1 MVLQRRAL
9 EVRDMNVTFA
19 EQHVLKDISFT
30 AEKGEFVGIIGPNGA
45 GKSTLLKAMR
55 GLIPNTRGTVL
66 FYNQPIQALADK
78 QLARI
83 VAYMQQ
89 EINVSFGFTALE
101 IVLAGRY
108 PYLGWW
114 KGESKADYG
123 IARKYMEFTGVS
135 QLENVPVQSMS
146 GGQRQRVLLAKVLTQ
161 ETPIIF
167 LDEPTASLD
176 LLYQEEIFHHCKTI
190 CQQDKTVFIVAH
202 DLKLAAKFCTRLI
215 LLAEG
220 EIVADGLPEEVV
232 TAENL
237 EKTYGLHSAVF
248 MNKVTGN
255 LDIHTYAA
263 ATMIDK
269 GKVHIIG
276 GGGTAGELL
285 RHLYEKGY
293 NLSIGVLQQGDTD
306 ADVAAAFGVESVICS
321 AFTAFSPEVIRS
333 NTEKITQAEMVILTN
348 LCFGQQNM
356 DNLRAAFYAKKLMI
370 IEDLPIEQRD
380 FTQGAATELYIKLV
394 KQPNVTVQTTIDF
407 LNGT

>member
-1 MVLQRRAL
+1 MTVAFDDKQVL
-9 EVRDMNVTFA
+9 N
-19 EQHVLKDISFT
+19 DISFA

-55 GLIPNTRGTVL
+55 GLLPNTRGTVL
-66 FYNQPIQALADK
+66 LYSQPIQKLADK
-78 QLARI
+78 QLACI

-114 KGESKADYG
+114 KNESKEDYA

-135 QLENVPVQSMS
+135 ELENIPVQNMS

-161 ETPIIF
+161 QTPIVF

-176 LLYQEEIFHHCKTI
+176 LLYQEEIFNHCRNI
-190 CQQDKTVFIVAH
+190 CQQGKTVFIVVH

-215 LLAEG
+215 LIADG

-248 MNKVTGN
+248 INKVTGS

-263 ATMIDK
+263 ATLCTK
-269 GKVHIIG
+269 SKVHVIG
-276 GGGTAGELL
+276 GGGTSSQLL
-285 RHLYEKGY
+285 RHLHEKGY

-306 ADVAAAFGVESVICS
+306 VDVAMAFGAESIVSS
-321 AFTAFSPEVIRS
+321 AFTAFSPEVISS
-333 NTEKITQAEMVILTN
+333 NKEKIAQADLVILAN

-356 DNLRAAFYAKKLMI
+356 ANLLAAFDAKKLI
-370 IEDLPIEQRD
+370 VIEDLPIKQRD
-380 FTQGAATELYIKLV
+380 FTQGAATELYKKLV
-394 KQPNVTVQTTIDF
+394 RQSNVTVQTTIAF
-407 LNGT
+407 LDGI

>member
-1 MVLQRRAL
+1 MAINTIAL
-9 EVRDMNVTFA
+9 AVRNMNVAFD
-19 EQHVLKDISFT
+19 EKQVLKDISFT
-30 AEKGEFVGIIGPNGA
+30 AGKGEFIGIIGPNGA

-55 GLIPNTRGTVL
+55 GLIPSTRGTVL
-66 FYNQPIQALADK
+66 FYNQPTQKLADK

-101 IVLAGRY
+101 IVLTGRY

-114 KGESKADYG
+114 KDESKTDYD

-135 QLENVPVQSMS
+135 ELENVPVQSMS

-161 ETPIIF
+161 ETPLVF

-176 LLYQEEIFHHCKTI
+176 LLYQEEIFSHCQNI
-190 CQQDKTVFIVAH
+190 CQQGKTVLIVAH

-215 LLAEG
+215 LIADG
-220 EIVADGLPEEVV
+220 QIVADGLPAEVV

-248 MNKVTGN
+248 VNKVTGN

-263 ATMIDK
+263 ATINAKSKMH
-269 GKVHIIG
+269 VIG

-285 RHLYEKGY
+285 RHFHEKGY
-293 NLSIGVLQQGDTD
+293 HLSIGVLQQGDTD
-306 ADVAAAFGVESVICS
+306 ADVADAFGVESIIS
-321 AFTAFSPEVIRS
+321 PAFTAFSAAAITS
-333 NTEKITQAEMVILTN
+333 NAEKIAHADMVVLTN
-348 LCFGQQNM
+348 LCFGEQNLA
-356 DNLRAAFYAKKLMI
+356 NLQAAFHAEKLII
-370 IEDLPIEQRD
+370 IEDSPIQQRD
-380 FTQGAATELYIKLV
+380 FTQGIATELYKKLV
-394 KQPNVTVQTTIDF
+394 KQPNVIVETTITF
-407 LNGT
+407 LRR